1 MANKN
6 YRPVLS
12 FGLRT
17 VLISLVLL
25 VLLVGLNIAASL
37 LPIHLKLIDT
47 SYNAL
52 YTLSS
57 TTAQKLSGIDE
68 PVTVYFLCSDGTAD
82 NSILTFLRRYESVSR
97 NITVKTVNTT

>member
-37 LPIHLKLIDT
+37 LPLIRRIKIYFHAFV
-47 SYNAL
+47 YNRAEVVGDRRTGHGL
-52 YTLSS
+52 LSL
-57 TTAQKLSGIDE
+57 Q
-68 PVTVYFLCSDGTAD
+68 
-82 NSILTFLRRYESVSR
+82 
-97 NITVKTVNTT
+97 